1 MMRLSR
7 ICAEVRYGA
16 RLMPSW
22 IHLVGLVALAIAL
35 AEATPGWPIDLL
47 GGDDRARVVRMCM
60 RMAEVYLP
68 MLAPVF
74 AATALAPE
82 QMHGCGELA
91 ATWPGSLRRTVFGR
105 LIVIIAALSVPTVA
119 TIAWAVRVTGGR
131 LTGWELVKAV
141 VPTMLALIGA
151 TLLGAVVGGVLGGFG
166 LGFGWWALDRLT
178 GGSVTRHFYLFG
190 TSWPGQ
196 LPKTGPV
203 WLTPGSQKLLLLAMG
218 SLLLC
223 IAWVTVVGVGAWRE
237 RNGQ

>member
-16 RLMPSW
+16 KLMPSW

-35 AEATPGWPIDLL
+35 VEATPGQPISSLA
-47 GGDDRARVVRMCM
+47 GDDRARVAQMCM

-68 MLAPVF
+68 MLVPVF

-82 QMHGCGELA
+82 QTHGCGELA

-105 LIVIIAALSVPTVA
+105 LIVVVAALSVPTVA
-119 TIAWAVRVTGGR
+119 TTAWAVRVTGGR
-131 LTGWELVKAV
+131 LTVWELVRAA
-141 VPTMLALIGA
+141 VPTMWALIGA
-151 TLLGAVVGGVLGGFG
+151 TVLGAVVGGVLGGFG
-166 LGFGWWALDRLT
+166 LGFGWWALDRLA

-196 LPKTGPV
+196 LPRTGPV
-203 WLTPGSQKLLLLAMG
+203 WFTPGLQKLLLLTMG

-223 IAWVTVVGVGAWRE
+223 FAWAAATRPSAWQE
-237 RNGQ
+237 RSG